1 MQIIKNIAK
10 MSDAEIVEALA
21 RGDNASTQYVFYDKY
36 RPLFLSII
44 NKVFN
49 YHVDYDEIVNELY
62 CYLLEDDARRLRLF
76 RGESTLAQWIKVTAI
91 RYLINKRD
99 RVIDNTTQTPP
110 TTLGTGEVD
119 VTTNQAEAQA
129 DLERLFAL
137 MKNPRYVYVIRR
149 LMIDGVDS
157 DELAAEMG
165 ILKSNLYN
173 IKKRAMSA
181 LVAVAQKDKKE
192 YGKKYF

>member
-21 RGDNASTQYVFYDKY
+21 RGDNAATQYVFYDKY

-91 RYLINKRD
+91 RYFINKRD